1 MCNLSNT
8 VAAGFPLVLPVLC
21 TAAVLSWQVQAR
33 KERLRSFPVLGICLR
48 LLGLHRTNEQ
58 ILKSSAQKQECTADV
73 KPSTLQWCCD
83 ICMYQSTPFFFFFF
97 FPHSS
102 LSIVQNEWS
111 RKEDGKVSAAPAC
124 CLSIPSPAGVGEN
137 VVGRG
142 QD

>member
-1 MCNLSNT
+1 MLSH
-8 VAAGFPLVLPVLC
+8 PLCSGAVTSVC
-21 TAAVLSWQVQAR
+21 TNQ
-33 KERLRSFPVLGICLR
+33 
-48 LLGLHRTNEQ
+48 H
-58 ILKSSAQKQECTADV
+58 
-73 KPSTLQWCCD
+73 PS
-83 ICMYQSTPFFFFFF
+83 FFFF

>member
-1 MCNLSNT
+1 MCNLSNI

-21 TAAVLSWQVQAR
+21 MAAVLSWQVQAR
-33 KERLRSFPVLGICLR
+33 KERLRSFPVLGIRLR

-73 KPSTLQWCCD
+73 KPPTLQCCCD
-83 ICMYQSTPFFFFFF
+83 ICMYQSTPFFFFP
-97 FPHSS
+97 PHSS